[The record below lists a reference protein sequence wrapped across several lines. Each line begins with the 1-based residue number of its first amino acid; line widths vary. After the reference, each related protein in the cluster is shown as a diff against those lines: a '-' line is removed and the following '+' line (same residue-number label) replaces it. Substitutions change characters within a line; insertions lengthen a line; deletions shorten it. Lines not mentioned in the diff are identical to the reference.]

1 MFLKLLSKNGY
12 GSSPLTR
19 GTLNVTTI
27 SLVLCRFIPAYAG
40 NSGVLSL
47 ESVTITVHPRLRG
60 ELFGATKEIFWPC
73 GSSPLTRG
81 THCTQTIQPEKG
93 RFIPAYAG
101 NSIFSVKFHTDRAV
115 HPRLRGE
122 LFFVDEVLPG
132 DTGSSPLTRGTLA
145 LRIQGLPTMRFIP
158 AYAGNSN

>member
-40 NSGVLSL
+40 NSLTKKLTIRYSTVHPRLRGELIGASDGNKAATGSSPLTRGTPGEGLKRSPDFRFIPAYAGNSGVLSL

-60 ELFGATKEIFWPC
+60 EL
-73 GSSPLTRG
+73 
-81 THCTQTIQPEKG
+81 
-93 RFIPAYAG
+93 
-101 NSIFSVKFHTDRAV
+101 
-115 HPRLRGE
+115 E
-122 LFFVDEVLPG
+122 LFLF
-132 DTGSSPLTRGTLA
+132 RK
-145 LRIQGLPTMRFIP
+145 R
-158 AYAGNSN
+158 